1 MGVKSLSY
9 CPQCGAKL
17 EEDVSFCPKC
27 GAPVKMAQTTAETR
41 PTEYQRGEKSEKNEK
56 AEKHEKGEKKEK
68 HELGFFAP
76 LIGGLI
82 LVFLGVAAFVGMEYP
97 NYDWRWFWAF
107 FLLLIGVIVIIAA
120 IYGALVL
127 GKRHPKP

>member
-1 MGVKSLSY
+1 VVKSLSY
-9 CPQCGAKL
+9 CPKCGAKL

-41 PTEYQRGEKSEKNEK
+41 PTAYRRGEKSEKSEK
-56 AEKHEKGEKKEK
+56 AEKHEKGEKREK
-68 HELGFFAP
+68 HELGFFGP

-82 LVFLGVAAFVGMEYP
+82 LIFLGVAAFVGMEYP
-97 NYDWRWFWAF
+97 HYNWRWFWAF
-107 FLLLIGVIVIIAA
+107 FLILFGVIVIIAA
-120 IYGALVL
+120 IYVALVL